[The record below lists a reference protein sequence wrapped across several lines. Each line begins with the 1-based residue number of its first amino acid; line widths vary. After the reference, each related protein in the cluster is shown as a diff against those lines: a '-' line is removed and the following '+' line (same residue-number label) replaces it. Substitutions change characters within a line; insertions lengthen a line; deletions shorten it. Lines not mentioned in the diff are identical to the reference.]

1 MAFNVSAVSG
11 NFTITDPA
19 TVTLSSPNSGTLN
32 VNDNLSISWTKSGFS
47 ENVDLYY
54 TSNSTFSTS
63 NAIATNVSGSSYTWD
78 VPSGLSNSSQ
88 YIWVRKTGD
97 SSVKDSSTS
106 AITFYISNA
115 FTPADTTAFSES
127 VSFDSSDVWRFVKT
141 ATDTTTFSTDSV
153 TTAESLWKH
162 VKTAADT
169 TSFSE
174 SVSKFVFKQ
183 PRPSDTTTFSTDS
196 VSAVESKWKHIFAV
210 SDTTS
215 FATDSVT
222 TVESEWKH
230 RKLPTDTTT
239 FSADAV
245 ETKVFRQPRPED
257 TMAFTESVLT
267 ALSLWRA
274 VYPIEET
281 TEFTED
287 VSVEFGNGCRMLKL
301 DAGSDNESLGVSR
314 KSGWVS
320 LGSLDK
326 NTIIRRLNMRY
337 KSSDPVTV
345 KVFANEDTSNPIF
358 NHAFAATS
366 DVINKKIRVGKRAK
380 YVMMELSTGS
390 TTNYDMAI
398 DHLEVEVDGS

>member
-1 MAFNVSAVSG
+1 MAFNVSGTSG

-19 TVTLSSPNSGTLN
+19 TVTLSSPNSGSYN
-32 VNDNLSISWTKSGFS
+32 VNANLSITWSKSGFS

-54 TSNSTFSTS
+54 TSSTTFSTS
-63 NAIATNVSGSSYTWD
+63 NAIATNLSGTSYTWD
-78 VPSGLSNSSQ
+78 IPSGLSNSSQ

-106 AITFYISNA
+106 AITFYTLNEFSP
-115 FTPADTTAFSES
+115 TDTTSFSES
-127 VSFDSSDVWRFVKT
+127 VSFDSSDVWSFVKT
-141 ATDTTTFSTDSV
+141 ASDRTTFSTDSV
-153 TTAESLWKH
+153 TTSDSLWKH

-169 TSFSE
+169 TSFTE
-174 SVSKFVFKQ
+174 SVSKLVYKQ
-183 PRPSDTTTFSTDS
+183 PSPSDTTTFSTDS
-196 VSAVESKWKHIFAV
+196 VTTVESLWKHIKTAT
-210 SDTTS
+210 DTTS
-215 FATDSVT
+215 FTTDSVT

-245 ETKVFRQPRPED
+245 ETKVFRQPTPED
-257 TMAFTESVLT
+257 TMAFTESLLT
-267 ALSLWRA
+267 ELSLWKA
-274 VYPIEET
+274 VYPVEDT
-281 TEFTED
+281 TVFNED
-287 VSVEFGNGCRMLKL
+287 VAVEFGNGCRMLKL
-301 DAGSDNESLGVSR
+301 DAGSDNESLKVSR
-314 KSGWVS
+314 KSGWVP

-358 NHAFAATS
+358 NHAFAASS
-366 DVINKKIRVGKRAK
+366 DVVNKKVRVGKRAK